1 MSATFDLSHAVRA
14 YRMSLTLTIG
24 QYAALVGVNTDTLR
38 LLEDNKYYV
47 YSLRL
52 STLDKLLDSLHVTRE
67 QFDPDFGRL
76 EEAWNEL
83 AYAKQRGM
91 MDKDIAE
98 FLGISSLRTIRTFLD
113 GTGNKAATYN
123 TARTAFLLVTDEFRE
138 LAEGVEVKS
147 KVEVEEEPADKQRL
161 MSRARAQ
168 GFVQWELKD
177 AQMVGNTLTWMS
189 GNGTYRMVLTMTE
202 FKAYYAR
209 TNTLSVYRDLSKK
222 QPAPPVKSRQMP
234 KIEDNFDAVGHA
246 RQADA
251 RCAASDMF
259 KTIFGGG

>member
-14 YRMSLTLTIG
+14 YRLSLALTIG

-52 STLDKLLDSLHVTRE
+52 GTLDKLLDSLHVTRE
-67 QFDPDFGRL
+67 QFDPGFGRL

-98 FLGISSLRTIRTFLD
+98 FLGISSVKTIKAFLD
-113 GTGNKAATYN
+113 GTGKAATYN

-138 LAEGVEVKS
+138 LVEGVEAKP
-147 KVEVEEEPADKQRL
+147 KVEAEEEPAGKQQL
-161 MSRARAQ
+161 MSKARAQ

-177 AQMVGNTLTWMS
+177 ARLIGNALTWMS
-189 GNGTYRMVLTMTE
+189 GNGTYRIVLTMTE
-202 FKAYYAR
+202 FKAYYAA

-222 QPAPPVKSRQMP
+222 QPIPPVRSRPIP
-234 KIEDNFDAVGHA
+234 KIDDKFDAVGHA

-259 KTIFGGG
+259 KTIFGG